1 MRVRAYAV
9 AAIVMAAIP
18 GTVQAKAEPFG
29 KQASLRGAVP
39 GELIVKFRPG
49 VDAVA
54 RAEVL
59 RRRGARLER
68 SLAVPRSAVAVLPVG
83 ADAGA
88 AAAALGRDPRVAYA
102 EPNVYRHAGA
112 VPNDPFFAEQ
122 WGLRNGGQTVEG
134 VTGAATADI
143 HAAAAWDRVT
153 GSPDVKVAVVD
164 SGINFDQPDL
174 APNLWRNPGESG
186 GGRETNGI
194 DDDGDGFVDDWRGW
208 DFVQQDNNPS
218 DNNGHGTHVAGI
230 IAARGNNGLG
240 TTGVAWRASLI
251 PVRVLGNANL
261 GTCASIASGL
271 DYAVR
276 AGARIVNLS
285 AGGDVP
291 CQLERDV
298 IDAAPNTL
306 FVVAAMND
314 GVDIDANPIYP
325 CSYPSPNI
333 VCVAATDSR
342 DQLAGFSNYGASS
355 VDLAAPGVSVLS
367 TYVNWGPVQE
377 VFSDDFETPLTGRWI
392 TGGSPDTWTRTPFA
406 ATRSGGYSL
415 SNSLVGGYANN
426 TDNWAEL
433 VQGLDLT
440 GRRDCAATI
449 WVKKSLGPF
458 DGTGGDVLTADPSP
472 DGLRWGTFVSAQT
485 GTNGGFEK
493 WLVDLAPLEERAT
506 GRLRFGLIADGSGTF
521 GGVALDDLRVFCVP
535 PVTSYTGARDEFAF
549 DFGTSMA
556 TPHVSGV
563 AALLLSLQPGLT
575 AAQVKQRILATVDP
589 QPGLAGRT
597 VTGGRLNAARAVT
610 PDPSPP
616 PPGGGNPA
624 PPPSRG
630 GAPGPSRA
638 QMTAVMAA
646 QLRLIATAVRQMS
659 SRRFLRAGGFI
670 SVRLFAPDAGRLTLT
685 LQNSARLVAGGSCA
699 VAKAGRCSPAARLTR
714 RGRGLLRRNKNPRLT
729 VVLTFAPRSGVPIVQ
744 RTTATVGRTPSKSRN
759 GGSR

>member
-1 MRVRAYAV
+1 MTVRGYA
-9 AAIVMAAIP
+9 AAAFVMAAIP
-18 GTVQAKAEPFG
+18 GTAHAQTGPFG
-29 KQASLRGAVP
+29 GQPTLRGDVP

-49 VDAVA
+49 VDAGN
-54 RAEVL
+54 RADAL
-59 RRRGARLER
+59 RHRGARLER
-68 SLAVPRSAVAVLPVG
+68 SLAVPRAALAALPTG
-83 ADAGA
+83 ADPTA
-88 AAAALGRDPRVAYA
+88 AATALERDPRVAYA
-102 EPNVYRHAGA
+102 EPNVYRRAGA

-122 WGLRNGGQTVEG
+122 WGLSNGGQAVEG
-134 VTGAATADI
+134 VTGAAGADI

-153 GSPDVKVAVVD
+153 GSPAVKVAVVD

-174 APNLWRNPGESG
+174 APNIWRNPGESG

-208 DFVQQDNNPS
+208 DFVQQDNSPS

-271 DYAVR
+271 EYAVHV
-276 AGARIVNLS
+276 GARIVNLS

-314 GVDIDANPIYP
+314 GMNVDANPIYP

-342 DQLAGFSNYGASS
+342 DQLADFSNYGTSN
-355 VDLAAPGVSVLS
+355 VDLAAPGASVLS

-415 SNSLVGGYANN
+415 SNSLVGGYQNN

-433 VQGLDLT
+433 VQGLDLS

-472 DGLRWGTFVSAQT
+472 DGLRWGTFVSAQV
-485 GTNGGFEK
+485 GTNAGFEK

-506 GRLRFGLIADGSGTF
+506 GRLRFGLVADGSGTF

-535 PVTSYTGARDEFAF
+535 PVTSYTGARNEFAF

-563 AALLLSLQPGLT
+563 AALLLSLQPEMT

-589 QPGLAGRT
+589 VPSLAGKT
-597 VTGGRLNAARAVT
+597 VSEGRLNAARAVALPT
-610 PDPSPP
+610 SPP
-616 PPGGGNPA
+616 PPGGGQPT
-624 PPPSRG
+624 PPPHG
-630 GAPGPSRA
+630 GTSGPSRA

-659 SRRFLRAGGFI
+659 SRRILRADGFAGA
-670 SVRLFAPDAGRLTLT
+670 RLFAPGAGRLTLE
-685 LQNSARLVAGGSCA
+685 LKSRALVIASGSCSVRA
-699 VAKAGRCSPAARLTR
+699 ADRCSPHARLTR
-714 RGRGLLRRNKNPRLT
+714 RGRKLLRRARNPRLT
-729 VVLTFAPRSGVPIVQ
+729 VVLVFAPRSGAPIVQ
-744 RTTATVGRTPSKSRN
+744 RTTATLGRSTSTSRN